1 MWARVQLKHTT
12 CSGTASF
19 EIEVTSPWKLEI
31 NCSLG
36 TELCSVPYGINNYL
50 CFHTGHLGALRA
62 AINTCWLWLL
72 TPSALLGFKCQL
84 HGGSSPDELRWDM
97 ASPFTCHHL
106 TLILH
111 KVKLLQLRP
120 VWKISPKWKEG
131 WDKRKPG
138 CEVWDH
144 DLFELFCYGQSSCLY
159 GISPLSSSDSACRVC
174 SREAPRAYSKRKNK
188 RKMLFRSN
196 AIT

>member
-1 MWARVQLKHTT
+1 MWARVQLKQTT

-31 NCSLG
+31 NCFLG

-50 CFHTGHLGALRA
+50 CFRTGHLGAQSA
-62 AINTCWLWLL
+62 VIDTCWLWLL

-84 HGGSSPDELRWDM
+84 HRGSSPDELRWDT
-97 ASPFTCHHL
+97 ASPFTCHL

-111 KVKLLQLRP
+111 NVKLLQLCP
-120 VWKISPKWKEG
+120 VWKISPKWKED
-131 WDKRKPG
+131 WDKRKSG
-138 CEVWDH
+138 CEA
-144 DLFELFCYGQSSCLY
+144 CL
-159 GISPLSSSDSACRVC
+159 SFSAMGRAAAFMGYRHCPHLTAPAEC
-174 SREAPRAYSKRKNK
+174 AAGKPPRAYSKRKNK
-188 RKMLFRSN
+188 RKMLFGSN